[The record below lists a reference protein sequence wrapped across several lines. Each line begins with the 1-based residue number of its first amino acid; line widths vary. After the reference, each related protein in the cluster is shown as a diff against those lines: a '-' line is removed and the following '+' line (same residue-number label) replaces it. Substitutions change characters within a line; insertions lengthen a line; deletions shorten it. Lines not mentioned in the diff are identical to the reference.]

1 MLDLHGIRPD
11 PAKVEAIK
19 QMPARKDVSEVR
31 AFLGAVNYYGK
42 FVPKTRALRFP
53 LDELFKIDAKF
64 VWTSQCQQ
72 AFDEF
77 KTILSSDLLLTHYN
91 PNLDIIVSADASSVG
106 LGTIISHRFPDGSI
120 KVVQHAS
127 RALAPAERK
136 YSQTDRE
143 GLAFIYAVTKFHR
156 MIFGRKFLLQTDHQP
171 LLRIFGSKKGIP
183 VYTANRL
190 QLWALTLL
198 SYDFTIKYVAI
209 EKFGD
214 AFLASSTT
222 MRNPMKTS

>member
-1 MLDLHGIRPD
+1 MLDQHGIRPD

-19 QMPARKDVSEVR
+19 QMPAPKDVSEVR

-42 FVPKTRALRFP
+42 FVLKIQALRFP
-53 LDELFKIDAKF
+53 LDELLKIDAKF
-64 VWTSQCQQ
+64 V
-72 AFDEF
+72 
-77 KTILSSDLLLTHYN
+77 LTHYN